1 MKKTYY
7 KLVRDR
13 IPEIIE
19 AKGQVC
25 VTEVLS
31 EADYLKMLDAKLD
44 EELAEYHKDQNAEE
58 LADLLE
64 VIYAAGAARGYTPEQ
79 LEHLRAEKAEARG
92 GFRRRL
98 LLLEVRDQ

>member
-1 MKKTYY
+1 MTVYH

-19 AKGQVC
+19 ASGRTC
-25 VTEVLS
+25 VVRVLDDQ
-31 EADYLKMLDAKLD
+31 AYLDSLHRKLE
-44 EELAEYHKDQNAEE
+44 EELQEYLTTHSLEE

-64 VIYAAGAARGYTPEQ
+64 VAYAIAEFRGVRPEQ
-79 LEHLRAEKAEARG
+79 LEQVRREKREARG

-98 LLLEVRDQ
+98 FLLQVSD